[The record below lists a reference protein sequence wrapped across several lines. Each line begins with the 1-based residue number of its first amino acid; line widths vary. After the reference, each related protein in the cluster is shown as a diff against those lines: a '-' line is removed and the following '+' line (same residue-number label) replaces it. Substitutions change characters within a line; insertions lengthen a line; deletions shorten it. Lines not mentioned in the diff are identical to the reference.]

1 MDQEPESWEKY
12 GFPDPTLCPPFL
24 PLEGL
29 KKAIIE
35 RGGSFARFPEKFQS
49 MSGRNGYGIESTMEF
64 IDRALKALIQ
74 NNYFLN
80 PDKLT
85 DFSDYQNPGA
95 DFRWNW
101 NDLLLAG
108 ADGIEDDIIETDDP
122 LITGYST
129 RGLAFGPQFPVRY
142 LIQRYKMIN
151 LLKYRQIQTYSDNV
165 FGRDVEDGSTAS
177 LYERYLRILPN
188 LEPDESYGSN
198 FLGARFDVSQYQIYV
213 RLWVTRSCKAVFPEG
228 ISGRNRSYLIGF
240 YQPRWYYIKE
250 LSLTGGVID
259 HWGWNFHTADRN
271 GVFCTFDF
279 SNVQPLFDGAG
290 WLSNSYYKL
299 AFTDYSELYN
309 FKEEP
314 TE

>member
-1 MDQEPESWEKY
+1 MSENTECWEKY
-12 GFPDPTLCPPFL
+12 GFPDPHLCPPFL

-35 RGGSFARFPEKFQS
+35 RGGSFSHFPEKFQPMTGPLAIS
-49 MSGRNGYGIESTMEF
+49 IETAMELIDNAIRN
-64 IDRALKALIQ
+64 LIR
-74 NNYFLN
+74 NVYFLN

-85 DFSDYQNPGA
+85 DFSDYQNPYV

-108 ADGIEDDIIETDDP
+108 ADGIEEDIIETDDP
-122 LITGYST
+122 LITGHST

-151 LLKYRQIQTYSDNV
+151 LLKYRQIQTSSDNV
-165 FGRDVEDGSTAS
+165 YGRDIEEGSTAS

-188 LEPDESYGSN
+188 LEPDESYWPGSPH
-198 FLGARFDVSQYQIYV
+198 ARFSVGPYQTYV
-213 RLWVTRSCKAVFPEG
+213 HLWVTRSCKAVFPEG
-228 ISGRNRSYLIGF
+228 ISGRNSSYMIGF
-240 YQPRWYYIKE
+240 YQPLWYYIE
-250 LSLTGGVID
+250 DLSLTGGVID
-259 HWGWNFHTADRN
+259 HWGWNFHTADQN

-290 WLSNSYYKL
+290 WQRQPGMAM

-309 FKEEP
+309 YKEVSE
-314 TE
+314 